1 MPENEPLRFEWKG
14 IWHLWFTTK
23 ALLSSS
29 KAHRPTEM
37 PSLQARYSPL
47 NTKREV
53 ETIPTGHSLVLTV
66 ACFQAEGQRH
76 LTISGA
82 WDRARGPRY
91 QDRDPRIKRAE
102 GGRKC

>member
-37 PSLQARYSPL
+37 PSLQGRYSSL

-66 ACFQAEGQRH
+66 TYSQAGGQKH
-76 LTISGA
+76 I
-82 WDRARGPRY
+82 
-91 QDRDPRIKRAE
+91 
-102 GGRKC
+102 